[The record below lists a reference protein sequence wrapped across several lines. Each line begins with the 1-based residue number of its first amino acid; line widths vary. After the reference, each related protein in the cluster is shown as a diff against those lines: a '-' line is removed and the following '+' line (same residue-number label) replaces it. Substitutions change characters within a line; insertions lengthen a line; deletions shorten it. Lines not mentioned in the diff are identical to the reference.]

1 MDSLSPVPGAGPSW
15 LRPGVAR
22 ALEGQVIPRLLAR
35 HRPLASLAGDAMGAR
50 WLAGLSVGADDT
62 GLADAVRG
70 LGCQGTS
77 VESLQ
82 LDWLGPAAAELG
94 AMWSRDQIS
103 FSDVTIG
110 LVRLQSLARRLPGPL
125 VPGLDS
131 VPPCLAPRVLLA
143 LMPGEQHS
151 FGLSLLGEAFR
162 RAGWEVVL
170 AGTDVP
176 ATDWV
181 ARQPF
186 DVVGLSIGSLGRAAA
201 VPALCAALRRAS
213 REPGLKVMLG
223 GPLFS
228 LPELPGAPAV
238 WGADAV
244 ALDARAA
251 VALAGHWVAHQR
263 DASRAPSGVQH
274 TVGR

>member
-1 MDSLSPVPGAGPSW
+1 MDRLNPVPGEGPSW

-35 HRPLASLAGDAMGAR
+35 HRPLAVPAGEAMGAR
-50 WLAGLSVGADDT
+50 WLAGLSLSDDDS
-62 GLADAVRG
+62 GLADAVHG
-70 LGCQGTS
+70 LHCQGIP
-77 VESLQ
+77 VDALQ

-94 AMWSRDQIS
+94 AMWGRDQIS

-110 LVRLQSLARRLPGPL
+110 LVRLQSLARRLPQPL
-125 VPGLDS
+125 ATGLAG

-151 FGLSLLGEAFR
+151 FGLSLLGDAFR

-170 AGTDVP
+170 ASTDVSP
-176 ATDWV
+176 ATWV
-181 ARQPF
+181 ARRPF
-186 DVVGLSIGSLGRAAA
+186 DVVGLSVGSLARAPA

-213 REPGLKVMLG
+213 REPGLRVMVG

-228 LPELPGAPAV
+228 LPELPGAPTA

-244 ALDARAA
+244 ALDAREA
-251 VALAGHWVAHQR
+251 VALASSWLAPRG
-263 DASRAPSGVQH
+263 DAQGAPPGVQD

>member
-1 MDSLSPVPGAGPSW
+1 MDRLSPVPGEGPSW

-35 HRPLASLAGDAMGAR
+35 HRPLATLAGDAMGAR
-50 WLAGLSVGADDT
+50 WLADLALGADDT
-62 GLADAVRG
+62 GLADAVHG
-70 LGCQGTS
+70 LGCQGIP
-77 VESLQ
+77 VEALQ

-94 AMWSRDQIS
+94 AMWGRDQIS

-110 LVRLQSLARRLPGPL
+110 LVRLQSLARRLPSPL
-125 VPGLDS
+125 GPGLDS

-162 RAGWEVVL
+162 RAGWDVVL
-170 AGTDVP
+170 ASADVSP
-176 ATDWV
+176 TTWV
-181 ARQPF
+181 ARRPF

-213 REPGLKVMLG
+213 REPGLRVMLG

-228 LPELPGAPAV
+228 LPELPGAPAA

-251 VALAGHWVAHQR
+251 VALAGQWLAHRR
-263 DASRAPSGVQH
+263 DARRAPPGVQD